1 MTGQICIFRDV
12 TIERQ
17 LEAQIVQNAN
27 TDFLTGLYNRRYLYE
42 YVQEHCIGKKL
53 SLLSVDLDHFKNVND
68 TYGHHTGD
76 EALMITSRLLQE
88 CFPNDLV
95 VRMGGDEFLILR
107 VGSCSVQELEQD
119 AQTLLDKLYRTYAAA
134 ENLRMLSASV
144 GITQSHDSQGDIDM
158 LFRQSDIALYQAKEN
173 GRGRYWVYDKG
184 EG

>member
-1 MTGQICIFRDV
+1 
-12 TIERQ
+12 
-17 LEAQIVQNAN
+17 
-27 TDFLTGLYNRRYLYE
+27 
-42 YVQEHCIGKKL
+42 
-53 SLLSVDLDHFKNVND
+53 
-68 TYGHHTGD
+68 
-76 EALMITSRLLQE
+76 MITSRLLQE